1 MIIKNNFLVVFTAI
15 LGACGGGGGGGGGG
29 ATANNDVQ
37 SACINTQS
45 VGCVFSTSDPS
56 QYAYGWWTG
65 KRSVG
70 QNSTEAYFSA
80 DQLGNF
86 QIYIGNDFNTGFFS
100 GSSSTQ
106 GSVLSLNSSIGVDP
120 LASSLY
126 SASLYGSNG
135 GVISKKLLSFQQ
147 DSYNLA
153 KSKMTMSLVYNS
165 IGDQPVRLFVG
176 NYSKDNYQLSIGSNG
191 NVTVQ
196 YVDMH
201 LQYSDSNLC
210 VLSTTIDLA
219 TLMKDVLL
227 QGTDSCGKTKSMR
240 LFYFTYA
247 NIGHMVLRLN
257 IINNADTKAIVF

>member
-1 MIIKNNFLVVFTAI
+1 MKKYILIVFTVI
-15 LGACGGGGGGGGGG
+15 LVACGGGGGSGG

-45 VGCVFSTSDPS
+45 VGCVFSTTDPS
-56 QYAYGWWTG
+56 QYLYGWWTG

-70 QNSTEAYFSA
+70 QNSTETYFSA

-86 QIYIGNDFNTGFFS
+86 QIYIGNDFNTGFFNGS
-100 GSSSTQ
+100 GSTQ

-126 SASLYGSNG
+126 SASLQGSNG
-135 GVISKKLLSFQQ
+135 GVISKKLLNFQQ
-147 DSYNLA
+147 DYYNLA
-153 KSKMTMSLVYNS
+153 KSKFTMSLVYNS
-165 IGDQPVRLFVG
+165 IGDQPVKLFSG
-176 NYSKDNYQLSIGSNG
+176 IYTKGNYQLSIASDGSI
-191 NVTVQ
+191 TAQ
-196 YVDMH
+196 YVDMYV
-201 LQYSDSNLC
+201 QYSDSNLC
-210 VLSTTIDLA
+210 VLSATIDPA

-227 QGTDSCGKTKSMR
+227 QGTDSCGKIKSMR

-257 IINNADTKAIVF
+257 INNNTDTKAIVF